1 MRTYPRLAPTFSAA
15 PMPLGGWE
23 HGSSRVAWDNATLT
37 THAPAPQPQLSAPP
51 APQLA
56 VGQKE
61 PAAPNWIALVVTDGM
76 LRGGQITLERSGGKA
91 LCFAVPPDARPGQYI
106 ILDLPPGVVHGQI
119 LRAHCQT
126 PPAPYQPPPGP
137 LLDPRLPPF
146 PRTSLQALSP
156 ELPLPPEILTAAA
169 THRTGVEHYLDQQL
183 DHQLDHQLAEVME
196 DQLTGDEAIEIAI
209 SLGMSHPST
218 AIS

>member
-1 MRTYPRLAPTFSAA
+1 
-15 PMPLGGWE
+15 MPLGGWE
-23 HGSSRVAWDNATLT
+23 HGNSRVAWDNATLT

-56 VGQKE
+56 VGQKD

-76 LRGGQITLERSGGKA
+76 LRGGKITLERSGGEA
-91 LCFAVPPDARPGQYI
+91 LCIAVPPDARLGQYI
-106 ILDLPPGVVHGQI
+106 IVDLPPGVVYEQI

-126 PPAPYQPPPGP
+126 PPAPY
-137 LLDPRLPPF
+137 LDPRLPPF
-146 PRTSLQALSP
+146 PPTSLQALSP
-156 ELPLPPEILTAAA
+156 RAPELPYLPALEILTAAA
-169 THRTGVEHYLDQQL
+169 THRTGVEHYLDQ
-183 DHQLDHQLAEVME
+183 QLDHQLAEVME